1 MISKKRI
8 TIIAS
13 ASILIALLVSMQTID
28 IKNEAFAEGPIP
40 KWIKKT
46 AVYWATS
53 PEVSDSVYLDAMAW
67 LINNGIMT
75 VDTAT
80 AVESAGPIDKRIS
93 DLDKRIDK
101 LESSSGSFSSS
112 TSKDEFHYR
121 IFEPHFIG
129 DCDVGFMG
137 MFVYGWCPDSDKRQF
152 DIEMP
157 KEAMDAEAVIV
168 WAVSSEPPFS
178 AGCEVYMIAENDA
191 GKTSALVT
199 CLTAPA
205 EDTPMTMLVI
215 DVHGEKGYEELHSM
229 ATAPEP

>member
-1 MISKKRI
+1 MCVFVHGLR
-8 TIIAS
+8 
-13 ASILIALLVSMQTID
+13 
-28 IKNEAFAEGPIP
+28 P
-40 KWIKKT
+40 
-46 AVYWATS
+46 
-53 PEVSDSVYLDAMAW
+53 
-67 LINNGIMT
+67 
-75 VDTAT
+75 DT
-80 AVESAGPIDKRIS
+80 DKI
-93 DLDKRIDK
+93 
-101 LESSSGSFSSS
+101 
-112 TSKDEFHYR
+112 
-121 IFEPHFIG
+121 
-129 DCDVGFMG
+129 
-137 MFVYGWCPDSDKRQF
+137 QF

-215 DVHGEKGYEELHSM
+215 DVHGEKGYEELFSM